1 MSTIALEGTGS
12 SIQFGSSAFSSDL
25 ISLTLPEIT
34 REAIDTTHLGT
45 TAAKTA
51 KPAKLR
57 NVGEIGCE
65 FDHNPAAIDLSS
77 RDPEQITINYPLLSG
92 QATPTKLVF
101 NGFVTSQGGEEM
113 KVDQRMVTKV
123 TIKVNG
129 DITVVPA
136 T

>member
-1 MSTIALEGTGS
+1 MATIALEGTGATIS
-12 SIQFGSSAFSSDL
+12 FGSSSFTSDL
-25 ISLTLPEIT
+25 ISLTLPEFT

-57 NVGEIGCE
+57 AVGDISCE
-65 FDHNPAAIDLSS
+65 FDHDPAAIDLTG
-77 RDPEQITINYPLLSG
+77 RDPEQITISYPLLTG
-92 QATPTKLVF
+92 QVTPARLVF

-113 KVDQRMVTKV
+113 KVDSRMSTKV

-129 DITVVPA
+129 DVTKVPA